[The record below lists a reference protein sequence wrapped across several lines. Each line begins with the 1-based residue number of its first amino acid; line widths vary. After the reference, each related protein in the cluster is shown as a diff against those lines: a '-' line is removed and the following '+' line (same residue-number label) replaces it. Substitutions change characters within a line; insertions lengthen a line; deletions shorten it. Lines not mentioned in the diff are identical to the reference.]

1 MKYQKAMEK
10 IYKNKHINK
19 QNTLFSQ
26 LCLDLI
32 LGLMLELLLLF
43 LDFRFLFFQVC
54 CLPLR
59 GQRFVDIP
67 EMVTPYDKKVQ

>member
-10 IYKNKHINK
+10 IYKNKHISK

-32 LGLMLELLLLF
+32 LGLSVRAPLGLSGLPVPFLSCLLPPSPQPELC
-43 LDFRFLFFQVC
+43 QY
-54 CLPLR
+54 P
-59 GQRFVDIP
+59 
-67 EMVTPYDKKVQ
+67 